1 MKASGNGEPMQCV
14 GNLLRIVR
22 GECPYDRIKGMDPT
36 LIDQPTEIAAPLM
49 QAEAKW
55 LIKTYEPRVNA
66 DAVDV
71 SAISAQEGSFALNV
85 DTTVTGQEVT
95 NG

>member
-22 GECPYDRIKGMDPT
+22 GECPYDRVKGMDPT
-36 LIDQPTEIAAPLM
+36 LIDQPTEIAAPLV

-66 DAVDV
+66 DRVDV
-71 SAISAQEGSFALNV
+71 GAISAQNGNFAINM
-85 DTTVTGQEVT
+85 DATVTG
-95 NG
+95 

>member
-1 MKASGNGEPMQCV
+1 MKSSGNGEPMQCG

-22 GECPYDRIKGMDPT
+22 GECPYDRIKGIDPT

-55 LIKTYEPRVNA
+55 LIKTYEPRVNS
-66 DAVDV
+66 DRVDV
-71 SAISAQEGSFALNV
+71 SAISAQNGNFALNM
-85 DTTVTGQEVT
+85 DATVTG
-95 NG
+95 

>member
-14 GNLLRIVR
+14 GNLLRMVR
-22 GECPYDRIKGMDPT
+22 GECPYDRVKGMDPS
-36 LIDQPTEIAAPLM
+36 LIDQPTEIAAPLV

-66 DAVDV
+66 DHVDV
-71 SAISAQEGSFALNV
+71 SAISAQNGNFAINM
-85 DTTVTGQEVT
+85 DATVTE
-95 NG
+95 

>member
-14 GNLLRIVR
+14 ANLVRIIR
-22 GECPYDRIKGMDPT
+22 GECPYDRIKGIDPT
-36 LIDQPTEIAAPLM
+36 LIDQPTEISAPLM

-66 DAVDV
+66 DEVDIT
-71 SAISAQEGSFALNV
+71 AITSQNGSFALNV
-85 DTTVTGQEVT
+85 DATVTG
-95 NG
+95 

>member
-14 GNLLRIVR
+14 ANLLRITR
-22 GECPYDRIKGMDPT
+22 GECPYDRIKGIDPT
-36 LIDQPTEIAAPLM
+36 LIDQPTEIVAPLM

-66 DAVDV
+66 DDININ
-71 SAISAQEGSFALNV
+71 AITSQNGSFALNV
-85 DTTVTGQEVT
+85 DATVTG
-95 NG
+95 

>member
-14 GNLLRIVR
+14 ANILRITR

-36 LIDQPTEIAAPLM
+36 FIDQPTEIVAPLM

-55 LIKTYEPRVNA
+55 LIETYEPRVNA
-66 DAVDV
+66 DDIDI
-71 SAISAQEGSFALNV
+71 SAITSQNGSFALTVNAA
-85 DTTVTGQEVT
+85 VTG
-95 NG
+95 

>member
-14 GNLLRIVR
+14 TNLLQITR

-36 LIDQPTEIAAPLM
+36 LIDRPAEIAAPLM

-55 LIKTYEPRVNA
+55 LIETYEPRVNA
-66 DAVDV
+66 DD
-71 SAISAQEGSFALNV
+71 ININGITLQNGSFALNV
-85 DTTVTGQEVT
+85 NAAVTG
-95 NG
+95 

>member
-14 GNLLRIVR
+14 ANLLRIIR
-22 GECPYDRIKGMDPT
+22 GECPYDRIKGIDPT
-36 LIDQPTEIAAPLM
+36 LIDQPTEISAPLM

-66 DAVDV
+66 DEVDIT
-71 SAISAQEGSFALNV
+71 AITSQNGSFALNV
-85 DTTVTGQEVT
+85 DATVTG
-95 NG
+95 

>member
-14 GNLLRIVR
+14 SNLLQIVR
-22 GECPYDRIKGMDPT
+22 GECPYDRIKGIDPT

-55 LIKTYEPRVNA
+55 LIKTYEPRVN
-66 DAVDV
+66 VDDIDIK
-71 SAISAQEGSFALNV
+71 AITSQSGNFSLNV
-85 DTTVTGQEVT
+85 DATVTG
-95 NG
+95 

>member
-1 MKASGNGEPMQCV
+1 MKSSGNGKPMQCV

-22 GECPYDRIKGMDPT
+22 GECPYDRIKGIDPS

-66 DAVDV
+66 DSVDV
-71 SAISAQEGSFALNV
+71 SAISAQNGNFAL
-85 DTTVTGQEVT
+85 DMDATITG
-95 NG
+95 

>member
-1 MKASGNGEPMQCV
+1 MKSSGNGEPMQCV

-22 GECPYDRIKGMDPT
+22 GECPYDRIKGIDPT

-55 LIKTYEPRVNA
+55 LIKTYEPRVNS
-66 DAVDV
+66 DRVDV
-71 SAISAQEGSFALNV
+71 SAISAQNGNFALNM
-85 DTTVTGQEVT
+85 DATVMG
-95 NG
+95 

>member
-14 GNLLRIVR
+14 ENLLRITR
-22 GECPYDRIKGMDPT
+22 GECPYDRIKGIDPT
-36 LIDQPTEIAAPLM
+36 LIDQPTEIVAPLM

-66 DAVDV
+66 DDV
-71 SAISAQEGSFALNV
+71 NINAITSQNGSFALNV
-85 DTTVTGQEVT
+85 DATVTG
-95 NG
+95 